1 LSSVVG
7 FRAIPRR
14 YLLVGLCF
22 AATFVCYID
31 RVNISVAIIPMAE
44 ALHWDASRQ
53 GLVLSSFFVG
63 YLLTQVVGGRLA
75 DRFGGKV
82 VLATGVLWWSLFTL
96 LTPVAAMGGFT
107 ALIAARIAMG
117 LGEAV
122 TFPSVYTLY
131 SRWLPV
137 QERARGMALN
147 NSGIPI
153 GTIFALI
160 VTPMVVAR
168 FGWEWA
174 FYTFGMAGVIWAF
187 FWIRFTASTP
197 EGHKD
202 ISQAELEY
210 IRNQTPVKAADSRTP
225 SIGEFLKHGPVWAIM
240 VAHFCNNWSLYV
252 LLSWMPT
259 FVNKG
264 LGVDFASIG
273 WYSMIPNAM
282 AFLFMNVAGNVADRL
297 IKRGMDVGRVR
308 KLMQTIGFGG
318 LTIALAVVGEVQS
331 APMAIAVMAAGTA
344 IGGFV
349 MGGFVV
355 NHLDIAPHSAGT
367 LMGITNTVATIPG
380 IIGVY
385 VSGLILEWTG
395 SWTLVFQVTA
405 GVTLFGLLFYLFF
418 ASSKKIFD

>member
-1 LSSVVG
+1 L
-7 FRAIPRR
+7 A
-14 YLLVGLCF
+14 GLCF
-22 AATFVCYID
+22 AATFICYID
-31 RVNISVAIIPMAE
+31 RVNMSVAIIPMADE
-44 ALHWDASRQ
+44 LNWDPSRQ

-63 YLLTQVVGGRLA
+63 YLLTQIVGGRLA

-147 NSGIPI
+147 NSGIPV

-160 VTPMVVAR
+160 VTPIIVAKL
-168 FGWEWA
+168 GWEWA
-174 FYTFGMAGVIWAF
+174 FYSFGMAGVIWAY
-187 FWIRFTASTP
+187 FWIRFTAATP
-197 EGHKD
+197 EKHQS

-210 IRNQTPVKAADSRTP
+210 IRNNTPVKTAQTRTP
-225 SIGEFLKHGPVWAIM
+225 SVLEFLKHGPVWAIM

-252 LLSWMPT
+252 LLSWLPT

-273 WYSMIPNAM
+273 WYTMIPNAM

-297 IKRGMDVGRVR
+297 IKRGMDVTRVR

-318 LTIALAVVGEVQS
+318 ITIALAFVGEVHS
-331 APMAIAVMAAGTA
+331 APMAIAVMAAGSA

-355 NHLDIAPHSAGT
+355 NHMDIAPHSAGT

-418 ASSKKIFD
+418 ASSKKIFE

>member
-1 LSSVVG
+1 LSSGVS
-7 FRAIPRR
+7 FRGVPRR
-14 YLLVGLCF
+14 YLLVGMCF

-31 RVNISVAIIPMAE
+31 RINISVAIIPMSE
-44 ALHWDASRQ
+44 AFHWDVARQ
-53 GLVLSSFFVG
+53 GMVLSSFFVG

-75 DRFGGKV
+75 DRFGGKI
-82 VLATGVLWWSLFTL
+82 VLASGVLWWSLFTM

-137 QERARGMALN
+137 QERARGMGIN
-147 NSGIPI
+147 NSGIPV

-160 VTPMVVAR
+160 VTPLIVSK
-168 FGWEWA
+168 FGWPWA
-174 FYTFGMAGVIWAF
+174 FYVFGVAGVIWSY
-187 FWIRFTASTP
+187 FWLRLTASTP
-197 EGHKD
+197 DEQKD
-202 ISQAELEY
+202 ISREELEY
-210 IRNQTPVKAADSRTP
+210 IRSQVPSRAAATRTP
-225 SIGEFLKHGPVWAIM
+225 SVREFLKHAPVWAIM
-240 VAHFCNNWSLYV
+240 VAHFSHNWSLYV
-252 LLSWMPT
+252 LLSWLPT
-259 FVNKG
+259 YVNKG

-273 WYSMIPNAM
+273 WYAMIPNAM
-282 AFLFMNVAGNVADRL
+282 SFLFINVAGNIADRL
-297 IKRGMDVGRVR
+297 IKRGMNVGRVR
-308 KLMQTIGFGG
+308 KLMQTIGFSGMAA
-318 LTIALAVVGEVQS
+318 ALLIVGEVHS
-331 APMAIAVMAAGTA
+331 APMAIAIMAAGSA
-344 IGGFV
+344 VLGFV
-349 MGGFVV
+349 TGGFVV
-355 NHLDIAPHSAGT
+355 NHMDIAPHSAGT

-380 IIGVY
+380 IVGVY

>member
-1 LSSVVG
+1 
-7 FRAIPRR
+7 
-14 YLLVGLCF
+14 
-22 AATFVCYID
+22 
-31 RVNISVAIIPMAE
+31 
-44 ALHWDASRQ
+44 
-53 GLVLSSFFVG
+53 
-63 YLLTQVVGGRLA
+63 
-75 DRFGGKV
+75 
-82 VLATGVLWWSLFTL
+82 
-96 LTPVAAMGGFT
+96 
-107 ALIAARIAMG
+107 MG

-147 NSGIPI
+147 NSGIPV

-160 VTPMVVAR
+160 VTPVIVAK

-174 FYTFGMAGVIWAF
+174 FYTFGIAGVIWAY
-187 FWIRFTASTP
+187 FWIRFTAATP
-197 EGHKD
+197 EKHES

-210 IRNQTPVKAADSRTP
+210 ILKHTPVKTAETRTP
-225 SIGEFLKHGPVWAIM
+225 SVLEFLKHGPVWAIM

-252 LLSWMPT
+252 LLSWLPT

-264 LGVDFASIG
+264 LGVDFTSIG
-273 WYSMIPNAM
+273 WYTMIPNAM

-297 IKRGMDVGRVR
+297 IKRGMDVTHVR

-318 LTIALAVVGEVQS
+318 ITIALAFVGEVHS
-331 APMAIAVMAAGTA
+331 APMAIAVMAAGSA
-344 IGGFV
+344 VGGFV

-355 NHLDIAPHSAGT
+355 NHMDIAPHSAGT

>member
-1 LSSVVG
+1 MSLGAV

-14 YLLVGLCF
+14 YILVGLCF

-31 RVNISVAIIPMAE
+31 RINISVAIIPMAE
-44 ALHWDASRQ
+44 ALNWDASRQ

-82 VLATGVLWWSLFTL
+82 VLLTGVLWWSLFTV

-131 SRWLPV
+131 SRWLPI
-137 QERARGMALN
+137 QERSRGMAVN
-147 NSGIPI
+147 NSGIPV

-160 VTPMVVAR
+160 VTPIIVAKL
-168 FGWEWA
+168 GWEWA
-174 FYTFGMAGVIWAF
+174 FYLFGMAGVIWAY
-187 FWIRFTASTP
+187 FWVRYTAYSP
-197 EGHKD
+197 EEHKS
-202 ISQAELEY
+202 ISQTELAY
-210 IRNQTPVKAADSRTP
+210 IRDNAPARTAQTRTP
-225 SIGEFLKHGPVWAIM
+225 PVREFLKHGPVWAIM

-252 LLSWMPT
+252 LLSWLPT
-259 FVNKG
+259 YVNKG

-273 WYSMIPNAM
+273 WYAMIPHAM
-282 AFLFMNVAGNVADRL
+282 SFLFMNIAGNVADGL
-297 IKRGMDVGRVR
+297 VKRGMDVTRVR

-318 LTIALAVVGEVQS
+318 ITIALAVVGEVQS
-331 APMAIAVMAAGTA
+331 APMAIAVMAAGSA

-355 NHLDIAPHSAGT
+355 NHMDIAPHSAGT

-385 VSGLILEWTG
+385 VSGLILQATG

>member
-1 LSSVVG
+1 MSQNSFFG
-7 FRAIPRR
+7 AIPRR
-14 YLLVGLCF
+14 YVVAGLCF
-22 AATFVCYID
+22 AATFICYID
-31 RVNISVAIIPMAE
+31 RINISVAIIPMAE
-44 ALHWDASRQ
+44 ELGWDAERQ

-63 YLLTQVVGGRLA
+63 YLLTQIVGGRLA

-82 VLATGVLWWSLFTL
+82 VLATGVLWWSLFTV

-107 ALIAARIAMG
+107 ALIVARIAMG

-131 SRWLPV
+131 SHWLPA
-137 QERARGMALN
+137 QERGRGMALN
-147 NSGIPI
+147 NSGIPV

-160 VTPMVVAR
+160 VTPVIVTKL
-168 FGWEWA
+168 GWEWA
-174 FYTFGMAGVIWAF
+174 FYLFGMAGVIWAF
-187 FWIRFTASTP
+187 FWYRYTSSTP
-197 EGHKD
+197 EEHKD
-202 ISQAELEY
+202 ISQEELEY
-210 IRNQTPVKAADSRTP
+210 IRTHAPARKVDSRAPTVL
-225 SIGEFLKHGPVWAIM
+225 EFLRHAPVWAIM

-252 LLSWMPT
+252 LLSWLPT

-264 LGVDFASIG
+264 LGVDFASVG
-273 WYSMIPNAM
+273 WYSMIPNVM
-282 AFLFMNVAGNVADRL
+282 SFLSMNVGGNLADKL
-297 IKRGMDVGRVR
+297 IRRGMYVGKVR

-318 LTIALAVVGEVQS
+318 IAAALMVVGYVES
-331 APMAIAVMAAGTA
+331 APMAIAVMAVGSA

-380 IIGVY
+380 IVGVY
-385 VSGLILEWTG
+385 VSGLILQWTG

-405 GVTLFGLLFYLFF
+405 GVTLFGLVFYLLF
-418 ASSKKIFD
+418 ASSEKIFD

>member
-1 LSSVVG
+1 M
-7 FRAIPRR
+7 PRR

-31 RVNISVAIIPMAE
+31 RINISVAIIPMAE

-96 LTPVAAMGGFT
+96 LTPVAAMGGFA

-160 VTPMVVAR
+160 VTPMIVAR
-168 FGWEWA
+168 LGWEWA
-174 FYTFGMAGVIWAF
+174 FYAFGMVGVIWAF
-187 FWIRFTASTP
+187 FWIRYTASTP
-197 EGHKD
+197 EAHKD
-202 ISQAELEY
+202 ISQAELQY
-210 IRNQTPVKAADSRTP
+210 IRDNTPVKAADTRTP
-225 SIGEFLKHGPVWAIM
+225 SIREFLKHGPVWAIM

-264 LGVDFASIG
+264 LGVDFASVG
-273 WYSMIPNAM
+273 WYTMIPNAM
-282 AFLFMNVAGNVADRL
+282 AFLFMNVAGTVADRL

-318 LTIALAVVGEVQS
+318 ITIALAVVGEVQS
-331 APMAIAVMAAGTA
+331 APMAIAVMAAGSA

-385 VSGLILEWTG
+385 VSGLILDWTG